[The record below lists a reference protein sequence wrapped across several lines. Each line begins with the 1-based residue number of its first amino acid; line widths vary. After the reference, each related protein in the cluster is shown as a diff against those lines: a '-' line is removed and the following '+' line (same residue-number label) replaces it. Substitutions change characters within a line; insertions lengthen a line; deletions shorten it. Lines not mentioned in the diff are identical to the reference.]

1 MDMTFIQ
8 TFFQNI
14 ELVFSNPVIQ
24 YFLLA
29 SVSAYIFMILGLIR
43 SIFKS
48 QD

>member
-8 TFFQNI
+8 TFVKDI

-29 SVSAYIFMILGLIR
+29 SVSSYIFLILGLIR